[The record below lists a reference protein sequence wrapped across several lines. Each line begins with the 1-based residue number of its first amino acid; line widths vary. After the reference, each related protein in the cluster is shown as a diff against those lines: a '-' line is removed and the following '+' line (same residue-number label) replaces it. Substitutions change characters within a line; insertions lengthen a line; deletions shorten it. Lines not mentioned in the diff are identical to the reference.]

1 MSAIEP
7 QNSLLVPSVLAY
19 AMTSQEQLF
28 VDGVVTPLLRNSM
41 TGLQTDMG
49 EDLTKDFM
57 SIFAELNLELIN
69 PRETLKAQALF
80 LRGELLTWVDI
91 KNWPIF

>member
-7 QNSLLVPSVLAY
+7 QKSLLVPSVLAY